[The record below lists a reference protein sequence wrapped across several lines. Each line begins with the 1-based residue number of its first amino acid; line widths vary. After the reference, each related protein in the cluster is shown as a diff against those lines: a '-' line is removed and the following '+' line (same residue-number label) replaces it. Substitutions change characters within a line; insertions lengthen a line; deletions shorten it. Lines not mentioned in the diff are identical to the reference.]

1 MTWIKI
7 CGITNLDDALVATD
21 AGANALGFVFYK
33 KSPRHV
39 TLETARSI
47 VARLPQRTE
56 KVGLFVNETVDHVRD
71 TAEQLGL
78 TAVQLHG
85 DESTEFS
92 RALFQE
98 LANGSPRPMIFRA
111 WPAKIFDAPAEHAVG
126 WDPVAAGLVE
136 PDEAYKGKRVHKIH
150 VAKNGDLFL
159 ETHGFRP
166 GVVSGVLLDSSNDER
181 RGGTGQKFDW
191 ERVQPWAGIIN
202 SISKLIVAGG
212 LRPGNVQEAI
222 HILHPWGVDVS
233 SGVERAAGIKD
244 PEMIRAFIRA
254 ARAIDLTSPLPV
266 YGERSDRSCDPGE
279 GDSPHSS
286 LSPNLQEEPL
296 TPTLSPQARGEG
308 AETARRR
315 G

>member
-7 CGITNLDDALVATD
+7 CGITNLDDALASSD
-21 AGANALGFVFYK
+21 AGADALGFVFT
-33 KSPRHV
+33 SRSARHV
-39 TLETARSI
+39 TLETARAI
-47 VARLPQRTE
+47 IAKLPASME
-56 KVGLFVNETVDHVRD
+56 KVGVFVNQTVEQVRD
-71 TAEQLGL
+71 AAKQLGL

-92 RALFQE
+92 RTLFQG
-98 LANGSPRPMIFRA
+98 LANGSVRPKIFRA
-111 WPAKIFDAPAEHAVG
+111 WPAKIFDTPAEKTVG

-166 GVVSGVLLDSSNDER
+166 GVVSGVLLDSSTAEK
-181 RGGTGQKFDW
+181 RGGTGEPFDW

-222 HILHPWGVDVS
+222 HLLHPWGVDVS
-233 SGVERAAGIKD
+233 TGVESEPGKKD
-244 PEMIRAFIRA
+244 HRKVRAFVQAVRA
-254 ARAIDLTSPLPV
+254 M
-266 YGERSDRSCDPGE
+266 
-279 GDSPHSS
+279 
-286 LSPNLQEEPL
+286 EE
-296 TPTLSPQARGEG
+296 AN
-308 AETARRR
+308 
-315 G
+315 

>member
-7 CGITNLDDALVATD
+7 CGITNLDDALAATD
-21 AGANALGFVFYK
+21 AGANALGFVFYP
-33 KSPRHV
+33 KSRRHV
-39 TLETARSI
+39 TLETVCSI
-47 VARLPQRTE
+47 VAKVPRQME
-56 KVGLFVNETVDHVRD
+56 KVGVFVNETVDHVRD
-71 TAEQLGL
+71 IAKHAGL
-78 TAVQLHG
+78 TAVQLSG
-85 DESTEFS
+85 DESPEFS
-92 RALFQE
+92 RSLFRE
-98 LANGSPRPMIFRA
+98 LGNKSRRPAIFRCY
-111 WPAKIFDAPAEHAVG
+111 PAKIFDAPAEQTVG

-166 GVVSGVLLDSSNDER
+166 GVISGVLLDSSNDER

-233 SGVERAAGIKD
+233 SGVEREPGKKD
-244 PEMIRAFIRA
+244 PRKVRAFVQAVRA
-254 ARAIDLTSPLPV
+254 M
-266 YGERSDRSCDPGE
+266 
-279 GDSPHSS
+279 
-286 LSPNLQEEPL
+286 EEA
-296 TPTLSPQARGEG
+296 S
-308 AETARRR
+308 
-315 G
+315 

>member
-7 CGITNLDDALVATD
+7 CGITNLDDALAATD

-47 VARLPQRTE
+47 VAKLPQRTE
-56 KVGLFVNETVDHVRD
+56 TVGLFVNETVVHVCD
-71 TAEQLGL
+71 TAQQLGL

-92 RALFQE
+92 RALFQG
-98 LANGSPRPMIFRA
+98 LANGSPRALIFRA
-111 WPAKIFDAPAEHAVG
+111 WPAKIFDAPAEQTVG
-126 WDPVAAGLVE
+126 WDPVEAGLVE

-166 GVVSGVLLDSSNDER
+166 GVISGVLLDSSNDER

-233 SGVERAAGIKD
+233 SGVEREPGKKD
-244 PEMIRAFIRA
+244 PRKVRAFVEAVRA
-254 ARAIDLTSPLPV
+254 M
-266 YGERSDRSCDPGE
+266 
-279 GDSPHSS
+279 
-286 LSPNLQEEPL
+286 EEA
-296 TPTLSPQARGEG
+296 S
-308 AETARRR
+308 
-315 G
+315 

>member
-7 CGITNLDDALVATD
+7 CGITNLDDALAAAD
-21 AGANALGFVFYK
+21 AGANALGFVFYP
-33 KSPRHV
+33 KSRRHV
-39 TLETARSI
+39 TLETVCSI
-47 VARLPQRTE
+47 VAKVPRQME
-56 KVGLFVNETVDHVRD
+56 KVGVFVNESVDRVRD
-71 TAEQLGL
+71 IARHAGL
-78 TAVQLHG
+78 TAVQLSG
-85 DESTEFS
+85 DESPEFS
-92 RALFQE
+92 RSLFRE
-98 LANGSPRPMIFRA
+98 LGNKSRRPAIFRCY
-111 WPAKIFDAPAEHAVG
+111 PAKIFDAPAEQTVG

-166 GVVSGVLLDSSNDER
+166 GVISGVLLDSSNDER

-233 SGVERAAGIKD
+233 TGVEREPGKKD
-244 PEMIRAFIRA
+244 PRKVRAFVEAVRA
-254 ARAIDLTSPLPV
+254 M
-266 YGERSDRSCDPGE
+266 
-279 GDSPHSS
+279 
-286 LSPNLQEEPL
+286 EEA
-296 TPTLSPQARGEG
+296 S
-308 AETARRR
+308 
-315 G
+315 

>member
-7 CGITNLDDALVATD
+7 CGITNLDDALAATD
-21 AGANALGFVFYK
+21 AGANALGFVFYQ

-39 TLETARSI
+39 TLEAARSI
-47 VARLPQRTE
+47 VAKLPQRIE

-71 TAEQLGL
+71 TAQQLGL

-85 DESTEFS
+85 DESTKFS
-92 RALFQE
+92 RALFEE
-98 LANGSPRPMIFRA
+98 LANGSPRALIFRA
-111 WPAKIFDAPAEHAVG
+111 WPAKIFDAPAEQTVG

-166 GVVSGVLLDSSNDER
+166 GVVSGVLLDSSTAEQ

-191 ERVQPWAGIIN
+191 ERVQPSAGIIN

-233 SGVERAAGIKD
+233 SGVEREPGKKD
-244 PEMIRAFIRA
+244 PRKVRAFVEAVRA
-254 ARAIDLTSPLPV
+254 M
-266 YGERSDRSCDPGE
+266 
-279 GDSPHSS
+279 
-286 LSPNLQEEPL
+286 EEA
-296 TPTLSPQARGEG
+296 S
-308 AETARRR
+308 
-315 G
+315 

>member
-7 CGITNLDDALVATD
+7 CGITNLDDAVAATE
-21 AGANALGFVFYK
+21 AGANALGFIFYK
-33 KSPRHV
+33 KSPRYV

-47 VARLPQRTE
+47 VAKLPQRIE

-71 TAEQLGL
+71 TAQQLGL
-78 TAVQLHG
+78 AAVQLHG

-98 LANGSPRPMIFRA
+98 FANGSPRPMIFRA
-111 WPAKIFDAPAEHAVG
+111 WPAKIFDAPAEQSVG
-126 WDPVAAGLVE
+126 WDPVAVGLVE
-136 PDEAYKGKRVHKIH
+136 PDDAYKGKRVHKIH

-166 GVVSGVLLDSSNDER
+166 GVISGVLLDSSTAEQ

-222 HILHPWGVDVS
+222 HLLHPWGVDVS
-233 SGVERAAGIKD
+233 SGVEREPGKKD
-244 PEMIRAFIRA
+244 PRRVRAFVQAVRA
-254 ARAIDLTSPLPV
+254 M
-266 YGERSDRSCDPGE
+266 
-279 GDSPHSS
+279 
-286 LSPNLQEEPL
+286 EEA
-296 TPTLSPQARGEG
+296 S
-308 AETARRR
+308 
-315 G
+315 

>member
-7 CGITNLDDALVATD
+7 CGITNLDDAVAATD

-39 TLETARSI
+39 TLEGARSI
-47 VARLPQRTE
+47 VAKLPQRTE
-56 KVGLFVNETVDHVRD
+56 KVGLFVNETVEHVRD
-71 TAEQLGL
+71 TAQQLGL

-98 LANGSPRPMIFRA
+98 FANGSPRPLIFRA
-111 WPAKIFDAPAEHAVG
+111 WPAKIFDAPAEQSVG
-126 WDPVAAGLVE
+126 WDPVEAGLVE
-136 PDEAYKGKRVHKIH
+136 PDQAYKGKRVHKIH

-233 SGVERAAGIKD
+233 SGVEREPGKKD
-244 PEMIRAFIRA
+244 PLKIRAFVQAVRA
-254 ARAIDLTSPLPV
+254 M
-266 YGERSDRSCDPGE
+266 
-279 GDSPHSS
+279 
-286 LSPNLQEEPL
+286 EEA
-296 TPTLSPQARGEG
+296 S
-308 AETARRR
+308 
-315 G
+315 

>member
-7 CGITNLDDALVATD
+7 CGITNLDDALAASD
-21 AGANALGFVFYK
+21 AGANALGFVFYP
-33 KSPRHV
+33 KSRRHV
-39 TLETARSI
+39 TLETVCSI
-47 VARLPQRTE
+47 VAKVPRQME
-56 KVGLFVNETVDHVRD
+56 KVGVFVNETVDHVRD
-71 TAEQLGL
+71 IAKHAGL
-78 TAVQLHG
+78 TAVQLSG
-85 DESTEFS
+85 DESPEFS
-92 RALFQE
+92 RSLFRE
-98 LANGSPRPMIFRA
+98 LGNKSRRPAIFRCY
-111 WPAKIFDAPAEHAVG
+111 PAKIFDAPAEQTVG

-166 GVVSGVLLDSSNDER
+166 GVISGVLLDSSNDER

-233 SGVERAAGIKD
+233 TGVEREPGKKD
-244 PEMIRAFIRA
+244 PRKVRAFVEAVRA
-254 ARAIDLTSPLPV
+254 M
-266 YGERSDRSCDPGE
+266 
-279 GDSPHSS
+279 
-286 LSPNLQEEPL
+286 EEA
-296 TPTLSPQARGEG
+296 S
-308 AETARRR
+308 
-315 G
+315 

>member
-7 CGITNLDDALVATD
+7 CGITNPDDAVTAAD
-21 AGANALGFVFYK
+21 AGANALGFVFYD

-39 TLETARSI
+39 TAETARSI
-47 VARLPQRTE
+47 VAKLPAQIET
-56 KVGLFVNETVDHVRD
+56 VGVFVNESVEKVRSIVK
-71 TAEQLGL
+71 EVGL

-92 RALFQE
+92 RELFQG
-98 LANGSPRPMIFRA
+98 LANGASRPTIFRSCA
-111 WPAKIFDAPAEHAVG
+111 AKIFDVPAEKTVR

-159 ETHGFRP
+159 ETHGFRH
-166 GVVSGVLLDSSNDER
+166 GVVSGVLLDSSNLDPSKGES

-222 HILHPWGVDVS
+222 HLLHPWGVDVS
-233 SGVERAAGIKD
+233 TGVEEEPGRKD
-244 PEMIRAFIRA
+244 PRKVRAFVKAVRA
-254 ARAIDLTSPLPV
+254 MDEAS
-266 YGERSDRSCDPGE
+266 
-279 GDSPHSS
+279 
-286 LSPNLQEEPL
+286 
-296 TPTLSPQARGEG
+296 
-308 AETARRR
+308 
-315 G
+315 

>member
-21 AGANALGFVFYK
+21 AGANALGFVFYER
-33 KSPRHV
+33 SPRRI
-39 TLETARSI
+39 TLENARSI
-47 VARLPQRTE
+47 IAKVPEHME
-56 KVGLFVNETVDHVRD
+56 KVGVFVDETADNVRN
-71 TAEQLGL
+71 AVKQAGL
-78 TAVQLHG
+78 TSVQLHG

-92 RALFQE
+92 RGLFQG
-98 LANGSPRPMIFRA
+98 LTNGSTRPMIFRT
-111 WPAKIFDAPAEHAVG
+111 WPAKIFDAPAEQAVR

-166 GVVSGVLLDSSNDER
+166 GVISGVLLDSSNDQR
-181 RGGTGQKFDW
+181 RGGTGQTFDW

-222 HILHPWGVDVS
+222 HLLHPWGVDVS
-233 SGVERAAGIKD
+233 SGVEREPGKKD
-244 PEMIRAFIRA
+244 PRKVRAFVQAVRA
-254 ARAIDLTSPLPV
+254 M
-266 YGERSDRSCDPGE
+266 
-279 GDSPHSS
+279 
-286 LSPNLQEEPL
+286 EEA
-296 TPTLSPQARGEG
+296 S
-308 AETARRR
+308 
-315 G
+315 

>member
-7 CGITNLDDALVATD
+7 CGITNLDDALAATD
-21 AGANALGFVFYK
+21 AGANALGFVFYA
-33 KSPRHV
+33 KSRRHV
-39 TLETARSI
+39 TLETVCSI
-47 VARLPQRTE
+47 VAKVPRQME
-56 KVGLFVNETVDHVRD
+56 KVGVFVNETVDHVRD
-71 TAEQLGL
+71 IAKHAGL
-78 TAVQLHG
+78 TAVQLSG
-85 DESTEFS
+85 DESPEFS
-92 RALFQE
+92 RSLFRE
-98 LANGSPRPMIFRA
+98 LGNKSRRPAIFRCY
-111 WPAKIFDAPAEHAVG
+111 PAKIFDAPAEQAVG

-166 GVVSGVLLDSSNDER
+166 GVISGVLLDSSTAER

-233 SGVERAAGIKD
+233 SGVEREPGKKD
-244 PEMIRAFIRA
+244 PRKVRAFVEAVRA
-254 ARAIDLTSPLPV
+254 M
-266 YGERSDRSCDPGE
+266 EE
-279 GDSPHSS
+279 SS
-286 LSPNLQEEPL
+286 
-296 TPTLSPQARGEG
+296 
-308 AETARRR
+308 
-315 G
+315 